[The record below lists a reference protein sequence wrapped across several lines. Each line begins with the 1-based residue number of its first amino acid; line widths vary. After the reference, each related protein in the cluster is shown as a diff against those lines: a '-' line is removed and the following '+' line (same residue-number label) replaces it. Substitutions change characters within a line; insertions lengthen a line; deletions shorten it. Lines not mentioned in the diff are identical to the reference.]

1 MGEIIVDIERVLRF
15 GGLDFVYIVW
25 RMIRSENIVVVWKKK
40 NINEIYYS
48 VFIVCSL
55 VIRVNEVFD
64 CKVIW
69 VYLYCNCLL
78 LKLFKFLWI
87 KKMMKYW
94 SKGCYDVI
102 D

>member
-40 NINEIYYS
+40 IINEIYYS

-64 CKVIW
+64 CKVI
-69 VYLYCNCLL
+69 
-78 LKLFKFLWI
+78 
-87 KKMMKYW
+87 
-94 SKGCYDVI
+94 
-102 D
+102 

>member
-40 NINEIYYS
+40 IINEIYYS

-64 CKVIW
+64 CKLFEYIYIVI
-69 VYLYCNCLL
+69 VY
-78 LKLFKFLWI
+78 
-87 KKMMKYW
+87 
-94 SKGCYDVI
+94 D
-102 D
+102 